1 MAALM
6 IFRSTSL
13 AGQEGWK
20 LLISRPVTA
29 RNGSEL
35 GPAVEAK
42 LRGGFMADEVQ
53 RIRKSRAYDG
63 KFVGGAGGNRTKG
76 GGLKARKLVHG
87 DKSLE

>member
-6 IFRSTSL
+6 ILRSTSL

-20 LLISRPVTA
+20 LLISLDDWPVTA

-53 RIRKSRAYDG
+53 GIRK
-63 KFVGGAGGNRTKG
+63 
-76 GGLKARKLVHG
+76 AR
-87 DKSLE
+87 E